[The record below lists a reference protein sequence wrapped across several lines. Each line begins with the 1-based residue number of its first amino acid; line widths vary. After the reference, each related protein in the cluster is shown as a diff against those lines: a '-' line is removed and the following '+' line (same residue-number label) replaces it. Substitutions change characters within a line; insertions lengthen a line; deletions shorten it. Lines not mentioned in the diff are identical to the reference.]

1 MKPIYIE
8 NYCDDIYEH
17 LLKLDWVSYR
27 DTRKEYFMASKEV
40 TYTYGNKDFAKSYTS
55 KPYTLEVLALQEK
68 LNTEFKTNYNVMFA
82 NLYNGQHDHLGW
94 HSDDSPEMNQ
104 DHPICSVSFG
114 SEREIYW
121 KEKTYSGVIP
131 DSNKQLLKHC
141 SLFIMPG
148 NFQKDHLHKIPKNNK
163 IQTKPRISLTFRNY
177 NGL

>member
-17 LLKLDWVSYR
+17 LLNLEWVSYR
-27 DTRKEYFMASKEV
+27 ETRKEYFMANKEV
-40 TYTYGNKDFAKSYTS
+40 TYTYGKGDFAKSYKS
-55 KPYTLEVLALQEK
+55 KPYTLPVLALQEK
-68 LNTEFKTNYNVMFA
+68 LNKDFKTNYNVMFS
-82 NLYNGQHDHLGW
+82 NLYDTEKSHLDW
-94 HSDDSPEMNQ
+94 HCDNSPEMNQ

-121 KEKTYSGVIP
+121 KEKSYSGVIP

-141 SLFIMPG
+141 SLFIMPS
-148 NFQKDHLHKIPKNNK
+148 NFQKNHLHKIAKAGK